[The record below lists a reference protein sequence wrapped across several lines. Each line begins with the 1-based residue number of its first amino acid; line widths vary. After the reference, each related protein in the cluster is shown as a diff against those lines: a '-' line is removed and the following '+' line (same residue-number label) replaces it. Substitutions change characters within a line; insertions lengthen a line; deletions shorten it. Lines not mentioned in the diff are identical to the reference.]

1 MKLTHDIRKQIVT
14 AIMADIPYR
23 TTASDAQDYLLELAE
38 NALPE
43 QVRKL
48 WKNSET
54 KQYVNTY
61 YFYYMTVSANL
72 PGVYR
77 NIGEH
82 VDLFGEEAWKKFTD
96 MVEAICAE
104 TDERKQTAIDLTV
117 NFTSIRTAKVFE
129 ERFPELVK
137 YLPTKAEPVAN
148 LPATTNLMDKL
159 KAMGLEA

>member
-23 TTASDAQDYLLELAE
+23 TTVSDAEDYLLELAE

-54 KQYVNTY
+54 KQYVSTY

-72 PGVYR
+72 PGIYR
-77 NIGEH
+77 NSGDH
-82 VDLFGEEAWKKFTD
+82 ADLFGEEAWKKFTD
-96 MVEAICAE
+96 MAEAITAE
-104 TDERKQTAIDLTV
+104 KEERKQTVVDLTV
-117 NFTSIRTAKVFE
+117 NFASIRTAKVFG
-129 ERFPELVK
+129 ERFPELAK
-137 YLPTKAEPVAN
+137 YLPVKAEPVAN